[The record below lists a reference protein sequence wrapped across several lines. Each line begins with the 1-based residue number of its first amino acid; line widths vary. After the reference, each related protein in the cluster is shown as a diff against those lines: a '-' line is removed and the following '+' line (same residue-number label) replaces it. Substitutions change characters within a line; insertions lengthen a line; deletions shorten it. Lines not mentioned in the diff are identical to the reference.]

1 MADDQGWEREPHG
14 REHTRAEVGVPS
26 FDHGQYTIE
35 GEIERLG
42 AFASGVRRTHGP
54 KRIVA
59 IVLVLLFLLP
69 VVLGAVVEIVSLLT
83 R

>member
-1 MADDQGWEREPHG
+1 MADDQGWDGAPPG
-14 REHTRAEVGVPS
+14 REQTRAEVGVPS

-42 AFASGVRRTHGP
+42 AFASGARRARGP

-59 IVLVLLFLLP
+59 IVLVLLFVLP
-69 VVLGAVVEIVSLLT
+69 IVLGAVFEIVSVLT